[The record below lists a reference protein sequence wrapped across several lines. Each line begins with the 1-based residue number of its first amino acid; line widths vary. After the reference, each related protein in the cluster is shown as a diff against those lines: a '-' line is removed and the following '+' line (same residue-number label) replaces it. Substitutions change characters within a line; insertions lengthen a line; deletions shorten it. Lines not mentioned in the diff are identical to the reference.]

1 MPRPLVG
8 GTRLV
13 GRRYYLGPRE
23 VEVLIG
29 WGPGA
34 TARNVLVRFLD
45 SGERVVR
52 PFRGLTLAPRSAR
65 MAQRAHPIR

>member
-13 GRRYYLGPRE
+13 GREYYLGRRPVR
-23 VEVLIG
+23 VLTG

-34 TARNVLVRFLD
+34 TVRNVRIGFLD
-45 SGERVVR
+45 TGEQAVR
-52 PFRGLTLAPRSAR
+52 PFRGLTLAPRGR
-65 MAQRAHPIR
+65 